1 MNQLSIW
8 SHRMTYVNHKGEP
21 INPAALAHKYAKPKV
36 MRDSPLKRTD
46 DRGVAKVSD
55 GFLVTGFSPE
65 QLEHARKSHET
76 DIELANAHNAQ
87 NPTKPVDVPPPWDED
102 AYMRKAKPK
111 RLRSKPYAIASA
123 ADQCAEL
130 ARKAGWKNVRVEE
143 VMKA

>member
-1 MNQLSIW
+1 MS
-8 SHRMTYVNHKGEP
+8 YVNIYGVP
-21 INPAALAHKYAKPKV
+21 VSPAELARLQSQAKPKQS
-36 MRDSPLKRTD
+36 RETLKRTD
-46 DRGVAKVSD
+46 DRTLAKVSE
-55 GFLVTGFSPE
+55 GFLVTGFSSE
-65 QLEHARKSHET
+65 QLEQARKSHEI

-87 NPTKPVDVPPPWDED
+87 NPTKPVQVPSPWDED
-102 AYMRKAKPK
+102 AYMRTAKLK